1 MNNIFEWRVRVYWI
15 GVWGWRVGIWWMSI
29 YQRGREVGGRDAA
42 NEQLSKKAELE
53 IRDTNDTYMEEDGA
67 DT

>member
-1 MNNIFEWRVRVYWI
+1 
-15 GVWGWRVGIWWMSI
+15 MSI